1 MGKKGKTG
9 QHRKDK
15 FYKLAKE
22 TGYRARS
29 AFKLIQLNR
38 KYGFLQ
44 RSKVLVD
51 LCAAPGGWLQVAA
64 KYMPVSSLLVGIDLV
79 PIKPIPNVSTIQA
92 DITTDKC
99 RQALRKELATWQA
112 DCVLHDGAP
121 NVGSN
126 WLKDASEQAQLV
138 LAALRLATEVLSK
151 GGCFVTKV
159 FRSKDYHALLWVF
172 QQLFKLVHATKPQA
186 SRHESAEIFVVC
198 EGFIAP
204 DKIDPRF
211 LDPRFAFKEVD
222 VGQTPQV
229 NLKMLEQKKAKAEGY
244 ADGDLT
250 LFHKANVS
258 EFITSDS
265 YMDMLASKNELFFD
279 DEKIAN
285 HPLTTSEIKL
295 CCQDIK
301 LLGRKDIRLLLRWRK
316 KMKEMLQSSAD
327 TDQSSPQGP
336 GAEEEEDLKL
346 EEHLSQLQQE
356 EAAQLKR
363 KKKEVQKERRKLQE
377 RMVLKMDV
385 LDDKH
390 DFQEER
396 PLFNLQR
403 IHRKQELA
411 GVQGDAHLTT
421 ALDDIGSESENEEE
435 AEPLIQRDPDLNSEP
450 DSDDLEIAKAD
461 EVEEELDQPGAS
473 AGDDDYDIGEADVEL
488 RNPLLVDLESA
499 DTDRRVLLRTD
510 RWFSKDIFAGVTSDD
525 DGDNDDD
532 DDDDLEDMSQK
543 DTAHKDKMTEEG
555 VQKKASGVDK
565 HSSEREMAT
574 GSNNAD
580 ISGTDSE
587 DSDYDV
593 DETIGK
599 ASQPPVNKPRR
610 DGFEVVSDNGAEG
623 RKRKL
628 DPEGLA
634 LGALISTSKKRKR
647 DIVDWAFNRYT
658 FDDEGLPDWFV
669 KEEVKH
675 SKKQV
680 PVTKDMVAEYREKL
694 KAINARPV
702 KKVAEAKARK
712 KRKTLKRLEKAKKRA
727 EAITESGDMSD
738 KEKVQQIKQLYK
750 KAGALGKKKPEKTYV
765 VARKFNAAKR
775 PKRPAGLKGPYR
787 VVDPR
792 MKKDARKNNLKS
804 KQSGNKRG
812 RRK

>member
-44 RSKVLVD
+44 KSNVLVD

-79 PIKPIPNVSTIQA
+79 SIKPIPNVTTIQA

-99 RQALRKELATWQA
+99 RQALRKELATWHA

-138 LAALRLATEVLSK
+138 LAALKLATEVLSK

-172 QQLFKLVHATKPQA
+172 QQLFKMVHATKPQA

-222 VGQTPQV
+222 VVQTTQV
-229 NLKMLEQKKAKAEGY
+229 NLKTLEQKKAKAEGY

-250 LFHKANVS
+250 LFHKAKVS
-258 EFITSDS
+258 EFISSDT
-265 YMDMLASKNELFFD
+265 YMDMLASKNQLFFD
-279 DEKIAN
+279 DERIAN

-316 KMKEMLQSSAD
+316 KMKEMLQSSTD
-327 TDQSSPQGP
+327 TDQSTPQT
-336 GAEEEEDLKL
+336 GAEEEEEEDVKID
-346 EEHLSQLQQE
+346 EHLSQLQQE

-385 LDDKH
+385 LNDKH

-403 IHRKQELA
+403 IQKKQELA
-411 GVQGDAHLTT
+411 GVKGDAHLNT
-421 ALDDIGSESENEEE
+421 ALDDIGSESESDEEP
-435 AEPLIQRDPDLNSEP
+435 EPLIQRDPDLNSEP

-461 EVEEELDQPGAS
+461 QLQYESDQHRA
-473 AGDDDYDIGEADVEL
+473 AAVDDDYDIGGVDVEL
-488 RNPLLVDLESA
+488 KNPLLVDLESA
-499 DTDRRVLLRTD
+499 DTDRRVLMRTD

-525 DGDNDDD
+525 DDDD
-532 DDDDLEDMSQK
+532 DDDDLEDVDQK
-543 DTAHKDKMTEEG
+543 DDNDTITDEG
-555 VQKKASGVDK
+555 VQEEESPVEK
-565 HSSEREMAT
+565 HSSEREMT
-574 GSNNAD
+574 GGDSDTDA
-580 ISGTDSE
+580 SDSE
-587 DSDYDV
+587 
-593 DETIGK
+593 ERT
-599 ASQPPVNKPRR
+599 
-610 DGFEVVSDNGAEG
+610 
-623 RKRKL
+623 KRKL

-658 FDDEGLPDWFV
+658 FDDDGLPDWFV
-669 KEEVKH
+669 KEEGKH
-675 SKKQV
+675 SKKQL
-680 PVTKDMVAEYREKL
+680 PVTKDMVTEYREKL

-712 KRKTLKRLEKAKKRA
+712 KRKTLKRMEKAKKRA

-750 KAGALGKKKPEKTYV
+750 KAGAVGKKKPEKTYV

-792 MKKDARKNNLKS
+792 MKKDARKNNS

-812 RRK
+812 KKR

>member
-64 KYMPVSSLLVGIDLV
+64 KYMPVSSLLVGVDLV

-99 RQALRKELATWQA
+99 RQALKKELATWQA

-138 LAALRLATEVLSK
+138 LASLRLATEVLNK

-172 QQLFKLVHATKPQA
+172 QQLFKHVHATKPQA

-198 EGFIAP
+198 EGFLAP

-229 NLKMLEQKKAKAEGY
+229 NLKTLEQKKAKAEGY
-244 ADGDLT
+244 AEGDLT
-250 LFHKANVS
+250 LFHQVNVS

-265 YMDMLASKNELFFD
+265 YMDMLASKNQLVFD

-316 KMKEMLQSSAD
+316 KMKEVLQSSEEPE
-327 TDQSSPQGP
+327 QSSPQESG
-336 GAEEEEDLKL
+336 EEEEELKL
-346 EEHLSQLQQE
+346 DQQLSQLQRE

-435 AEPLIQRDPDLNSEP
+435 PDPLIQRDPDLNSEP
-450 DSDDLEIAKAD
+450 DSDDLEIAKAE
-461 EVEEELDQPGAS
+461 EVEEELEQPGA
-473 AGDDDYDIGEADVEL
+473 AGDDDFDIGGADIEL
-488 RNPLLVDLESA
+488 KNPLLVDLESA
-499 DTDRRVLLRTD
+499 DLDRRAMARTD
-510 RWFSKDIFAGVTSDD
+510 RWFSKDIFAGVASDD
-525 DGDNDDD
+525 EDDD
-532 DDDDLEDMSQK
+532 DEDDLENMKQQD
-543 DTAHKDKMTEEG
+543 DKITEHDEG
-555 VQKKASGVDK
+555 SKEAESRGEKPD
-565 HSSEREMAT
+565 SEREMT
-574 GSNNAD
+574 GSSDTDTSA
-580 ISGTDSE
+580 SDSE
-587 DSDYDV
+587 ASDYDV
-593 DETIGK
+593 DETIGNTGQTTTVQ
-599 ASQPPVNKPRR
+599 APVNKPRQ
-610 DGFEVVSDNGAEG
+610 DGFEVVSEHHAE
-623 RKRKL
+623 RTKRKL

-634 LGALISTSKKRKR
+634 LGALISTSKKRRR

-669 KEEVKH
+669 KDEVKH
-675 SKKQV
+675 SKKQL

-694 KAINARPV
+694 RAINARPV

-712 KRKTLKRLEKAKKRA
+712 KRKALKRLEKAKKKA

-792 MKKDARKNNLKS
+792 MKKDSRKINSNS
-804 KQSGNKRG
+804 KQSGKMRGKR
-812 RRK
+812 R